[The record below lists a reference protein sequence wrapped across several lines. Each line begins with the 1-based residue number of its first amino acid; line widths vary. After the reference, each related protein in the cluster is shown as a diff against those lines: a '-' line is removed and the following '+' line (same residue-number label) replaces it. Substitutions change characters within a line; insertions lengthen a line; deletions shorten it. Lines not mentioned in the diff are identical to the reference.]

1 MPGTLLAP
9 YERGHREERTENMN
23 DSIKYDV
30 PDVEPD
36 ERTGLSTWPVY
47 VNGARIGE
55 ITETLEGYRASAPL
69 WHGKELPFR
78 QSAIESLR
86 RHFEGAE

>member
-1 MPGTLLAP
+1 MS
-9 YERGHREERTENMN
+9 E
-23 DSIKYDV
+23 IKYDV

-36 ERTGLSTWPVY
+36 EETDLSTWPVY

-69 WHGKELPFR
+69 WHGKERPFR
-78 QSAIESLR
+78 SSAIEDLQ
-86 RHFEGAE
+86 RHFEGRD